1 MKLRN
6 LSVLLFAAACGGGSD
21 PNTPAGAGAATRHK
35 VEALMRGTNQDVQL
49 LNGKPSDLAYAKD
62 FSGAPLVKNA
72 NYGHA
77 LAYQLPFRARFGLRL
92 TF

>member
-1 MKLRN
+1 MRPHN
-6 LSVLLFAAACGGGSD
+6 ALSLANQQEATLTDDNYTFQMAASI
-21 PNTPAGAGAATRHK
+21 
-35 VEALMRGTNQDVQL
+35 V
-49 LNGKPSDLAYAKD
+49 NGKPSDLAYAKD